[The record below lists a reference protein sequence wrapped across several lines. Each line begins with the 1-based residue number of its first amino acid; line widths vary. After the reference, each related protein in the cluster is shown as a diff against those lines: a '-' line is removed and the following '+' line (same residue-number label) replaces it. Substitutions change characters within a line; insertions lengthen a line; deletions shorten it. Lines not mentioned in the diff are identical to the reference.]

1 MKKLLIF
8 LFSFIL
14 IIVIFVVFLFTPP
27 GNAILKPIVESQI
40 NSNSPVKISFEKFR
54 VGFGTLD
61 IKADFLHDSNALI
74 KGNYSLF
81 SQNFDINYKIH
92 INNLNDLK
100 NIVNYPLRGSVDTSG
115 NVKGNLQDIKI
126 KGVTNLAKSNSDYFV
141 ELKNKEVSKVLAN
154 IKNLDLATLLYIVN
168 KPKFIDG
175 KLNSNIVL
183 NSININN
190 LDGQIKTYIKNAVV
204 NRVLLKR
211 EYNLTLPKT
220 VINLDSDVNLKGKK
234 IDFFA
239 NLISNLA
246 KVNVNGNFENN
257 YLNTKYNI
265 NVSNLSVLTPII
277 NQKIRGTFKTNGNI
291 KGKTDNLIISGMA
304 YLAGGN
310 INYQTALNKKTLS
323 YNINKL
329 KIDKLLYML
338 YQPRYSYGVM
348 NSNGKLSFNKE
359 IDGIVNLNL
368 SGKTDKYVLYKEFNF
383 TNANI
388 SYKLSS
394 DVNIK
399 NSVAFIKSKLNSN
412 VANANLPDS
421 KYDIN
426 KNIFTSSYIINIP
439 NLDKLYFA
447 THKHLRGTI
456 KINGNIKKDKNLL
469 VTGNSKTL
477 GGVVNYKLLNDD
489 FNLNAKNLYVVK
501 LMDMLMYPQVFDSTA
516 NINLKYNLLNKKG
529 VLNATL
535 LDGHFLPNKLS
546 FLINSLAHFDLTKEI
561 YKNTTVHSI
570 INDKQLIT
578 DLDMKSRL
586 THISSKKAFI
596 DLEKEYIDAK
606 LLLEIMKRP
615 IYVKLKGKLTSPHI
629 TIDAKEFLK
638 SKVKNRVKK
647 EIKKQIEKNL
657 PIKNLFNF

>member
-1 MKKLLIF
+1 
-8 LFSFIL
+8 
-14 IIVIFVVFLFTPP
+14 
-27 GNAILKPIVESQI
+27 
-40 NSNSPVKISFEKFR
+40 
-54 VGFGTLD
+54 
-61 IKADFLHDSNALI
+61 
-74 KGNYSLF
+74 
-81 SQNFDINYKIH
+81 
-92 INNLNDLK
+92 
-100 NIVNYPLRGSVDTSG
+100 
-115 NVKGNLQDIKI
+115 
-126 KGVTNLAKSNSDYFV
+126 
-141 ELKNKEVSKVLAN
+141 
-154 IKNLDLATLLYIVN
+154 
-168 KPKFIDG
+168 
-175 KLNSNIVL
+175 
-183 NSININN
+183 
-190 LDGQIKTYIKNAVV
+190 
-204 NRVLLKR
+204 
-211 EYNLTLPKT
+211 
-220 VINLDSDVNLKGKK
+220 
-234 IDFFA
+234 
-239 NLISNLA
+239 LISNLA
-246 KVNVNGNFENN
+246 KVNINGVFENN
-257 YLNTKYNI
+257 YLNTKYNV
-265 NVSNLSVLTPII
+265 NVANLSVLTPII
-277 NQKIRGTFKTNGNI
+277 NQKIRGSFKTH
-291 KGKTDNLIISGMA
+291 GKVEGKVDNLIIKGIG
-304 YLAGGN
+304 YLAGGK
-310 INYQTALNKKTLS
+310 INYKTALNKKTLS

-329 KIDKLLYML
+329 KINRLLYML
-338 YQPRYSYGVM
+338 YQPRYSYGVI
-348 NSNGKLSFNKE
+348 NSTGKLNFNKN
-359 IDGIVNLNL
+359 INGIVNLNVT
-368 SGKTDKYVLYKEFNF
+368 GKTDKYVLYKEFNL
-383 TNANI
+383 TNAII

-447 THKHLRGTI
+447 THKHLKG
-456 KINGNIKKDKNLL
+456 KITVNGNIKKDKNLL

-516 NINLKYNLLNKKG
+516 NIDLKYNLLNKKG
-529 VLNATL
+529 VLDATL

-638 SKVKNRVKK
+638 SEIKNRVKK
-647 EIKKQIEKNL
+647 EIKKRINKEIEKNL
-657 PIKNLFNF
+657 PINNILKMF